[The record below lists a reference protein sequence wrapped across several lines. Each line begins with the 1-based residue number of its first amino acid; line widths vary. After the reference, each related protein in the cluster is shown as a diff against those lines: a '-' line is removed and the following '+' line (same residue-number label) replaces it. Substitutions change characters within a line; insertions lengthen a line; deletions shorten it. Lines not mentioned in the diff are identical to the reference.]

1 MLVIVEYRDIE
12 LFLQARLYLEALR
25 GSNVFQVDSAEA
37 RSDVFYC
44 FDDLF
49 CISRIKADWERVNA
63 TELFKEDCLSF
74 HNRHS
79 GFRSDVSE
87 A

>member
-1 MLVIVEYRDIE
+1 MEHRDIQ
-12 LFLQARLYLEALR
+12 LFLETGLYLKAFR
-25 GSNVFQVDSAEA
+25 GSNIFQIDSAKA
-37 RSDVFYC
+37 RSNIFHC

>member
-1 MLVIVEYRDIE
+1 MEHRDIQF
-12 LFLQARLYLEALR
+12 FLKTGLYLEALR

-49 CISRIKADWERVNA
+49 CVCGVKADRERVNA
-63 TELFKEDCLSF
+63 AELFKEDCLSF

>member
-1 MLVIVEYRDIE
+1 MEHRDIQ
-12 LFLQARLYLEALR
+12 LFLETGLYLKAFR
-25 GSNVFQVDSAEA
+25 GSDIFQIDSAKA
-37 RSDVFYC
+37 RSNIFHC

-49 CISRIKADWERVNA
+49 CISRIKADRECVDA
-63 TELFKEDCLSF
+63 AELFKEDCLSF

>member
-1 MLVIVEYRDIE
+1 MEHRDIQ

-25 GSNVFQVDSAEA
+25 GSNIFQVDSTKAW
-37 RSDVFYC
+37 SNIFHC
-44 FDDLF
+44 FDDFF
-49 CISRIKADWERVNA
+49 CISRIKADRECVNA
-63 TELFKEDCLSF
+63 AKLLEENCLSF

-79 GFRSDVSE
+79 SLRSDISE

>member
-1 MLVIVEYRDIE
+1 MLVIEEYRDIE

-49 CISRIKADWERVNA
+49 CVCGVKADRERVKA
-63 TELFKEDCLSF
+63 AELFKEDCIYF
-74 HNRHS
+74 HIRHS

>member
-49 CISRIKADWERVNA
+49 CVCGVKADRERVNA
-63 TELFKEDCLSF
+63 AELFKEDCLSF